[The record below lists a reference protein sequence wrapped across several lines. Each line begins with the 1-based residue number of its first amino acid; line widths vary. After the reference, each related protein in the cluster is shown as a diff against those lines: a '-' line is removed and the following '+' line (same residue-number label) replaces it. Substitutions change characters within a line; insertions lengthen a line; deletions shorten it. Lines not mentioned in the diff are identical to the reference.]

1 MSSVESEGGKS
12 KTSLEISQHRHTQ
25 QRSSSCFLPG
35 TIGKQ
40 LSAISK
46 QLDTIGI
53 ISKHLGSIMDLVAIL
68 IFTGFAVGFFI
79 IAAEDFG

>member
-1 MSSVESEGGKS
+1 MWNLRAENPKPVWRSRSN
-12 KTSLEISQHRHTQ
+12 RHTQ

-53 ISKHLGSIMDLVAIL
+53 IGKHLGSVMDLVAIL